1 MSIYAPKISEQLRER
16 TASLAKNPASVVEP
30 TYDLLMK
37 VEGYKELPS
46 VVKHDILES
55 LSLSAR
61 MWFDSLLTGRPPAL
75 EEMNAFYEFGR
86 RRVHQR
92 VPLQSVL
99 RAFRLGSREIWRAYI
114 EFGEQNEAV
123 VNELLFG
130 ISPYL
135 FDYFDLMAQS
145 IAQAYLEE
153 QLQQSRWRTALCHQL
168 YSIVFNSPEDLA
180 GFRETAEAIGLD
192 STAPYVALAI
202 DVDLSGHAGFERERV
217 FDAIED
223 AAARHLGVQAE
234 NMVRA
239 WHRGRL
245 ILWLPGTRGNPIN
258 QADRLLI
265 ERAGALARAIPEIHA
280 IGLGLMNEGAQGWAI
295 SVDEAT
301 RALDF
306 AATSGTNA
314 PVFPYSRI
322 VIEESARLAVNAQRY
337 LVSLLE
343 QLANEPDLLA
353 TLETYFE
360 HGQRRGQSA
369 SALGI
374 HPNTLNYR
382 IDRIENLLGASL
394 DDVSWTAKLSVALK
408 LRRLSWSSA

>member
-1 MSIYAPKISEQLRER
+1 MSINTPAISEYLREL
-16 TASLAKNPASVVEP
+16 TAALARDPSALVES
-30 TYDLLMK
+30 TFDLLMT
-37 VEGYKELPS
+37 VDGYKDLP
-46 VVKHDILES
+46 VPVNHDILES
-55 LSLSAR
+55 LNLSCR
-61 MWFDSLLTGRPPAL
+61 MWFTSLMTGQPPSP
-75 EEMNAFYEFGR
+75 EEMHALYEFGR

-114 EFGEQNEAV
+114 ALAEQNGAL
-123 VNELLFG
+123 VNELLFDV
-130 ISPYL
+130 SPYL

-153 QLQQSRWRTALCHQL
+153 QLLQSRWRTTLSHQL
-168 YSIVFNSPEDLA
+168 YSIVLNSPDDLD
-180 GFRETAEAIGLD
+180 GFRETAESMGLD
-192 STAPYVALAI
+192 STSPYAALAI
-202 DVDLSGHAGFERERV
+202 DVDLSGHATFERERV
-217 FDAIED
+217 FGAIED
-223 AAARHLGVQAE
+223 GAARHLGAPSE
-234 NMVRA
+234 SLVRA

-245 ILWLPGTRGNPIN
+245 IIWAPGKRGDPLNR
-258 QADRLLI
+258 ADRLMI
-265 ERAGALARAIPEIHA
+265 EQAASLAHAMPEIRG
-280 IGLGLMNEGAQGWAI
+280 IGLGLMNEGAKGWAI

-306 AATSGTNA
+306 ANQSDNNA
-314 PVFPYSRI
+314 SVYPYSRI

-343 QLANEPDLLA
+343 QLAYEPDLLA
-353 TLETYFE
+353 TLEAYFE
-360 HGQRRGQSA
+360 NGQRRGQSA

-394 DDVSWTAKLSVALK
+394 DDVSWTAKLNVALK
-408 LRRLSWSSA
+408 LRRLGQHGH